1 MISREEGVD
10 DVKSS
15 WPLRDGLHTCYN
27 GGDSGTRNR
36 EVEQIPKNRLS
47 SDCTLQ
53 LECMKAESLVIVD
66 QNATVNTFP
75 GLVHT
80 ARHTMGVGLTR
91 RRCANRKEA
100 GDHGRVSDWGE
111 VVTR

>member
-1 MISREEGVD
+1 MISREEGGD

-15 WPLRDGLHTCYN
+15 WPLRAGLHTCYN
-27 GGDSGTRNR
+27 GGDNGQRTRKG
-36 EVEQIPKNRLS
+36 ELISKSRLS

-53 LECMKAESLVIVD
+53 LECMKLESLVIVD
-66 QNATVNTFP
+66 QHATVNTFP

-80 ARHTMGVGLTR
+80 ARHTMGVGFTLR
-91 RRCANRKEA
+91 RYANRKEA
-100 GDHGRVSDWGE
+100 AGHGKVSDWGE